1 MTLNNQLCIGID
13 VGGVKK
19 GFHAVALQNDITHVW
34 GSAEGTADSLA
45 QWCKSLEADVIA
57 IDSPCSWARDSG
69 SRRCERMLAVNGER
83 LSCFATPEQQRAEG
97 RKFYDWVRNGEN
109 LYLALLRHG
118 YQLYSGEED
127 ASSKRVM
134 FETFPHAVV
143 CALEGRI
150 IPARQK
156 SLTRRSLLS
165 RLGIDHTALATID
178 HVDAALCAVAAQSFI
193 NGNFH
198 AFGDESEGF
207 IVIPTPSK
215 ARL

>member
-1 MTLNNQLCIGID
+1 MILDNPLFVGID

-19 GFHAVALQNDITHVW
+19 GFHAVALQNGVTRIWDN
-34 GSAEGTADSLA
+34 AQGTADSLA

-57 IDSPCSWARDSG
+57 IDSPCAWARDSG

-83 LSCFATPEQQRAEG
+83 LSCFATPERQRAEG

-127 ASSKRVM
+127 ACSKKVM
-134 FETFPHAVV
+134 FETFPNAVV
-143 CALEGRI
+143 CALEGRV

-156 SLTRRSLLS
+156 SATRRTLLS
-165 RLGIDHTALATID
+165 RLGIDHRALATID
-178 HVDAALCAVAAQSFI
+178 HVDAALCAVAARSF
-193 NGNFH
+193 FFDDFQ
-198 AFGDESEGF
+198 AFGDETEGF
-207 IVIPTPSK
+207 IVIPSP
-215 ARL
+215 RQ